1 MRVAAVRRAG
11 RRTAAPRELGSGPRG
26 RHVVR
31 GWLCAPRRQGGA
43 WSEITKLRTNAA
55 RCPRPPPSS
64 DAPALRSTCAWY
76 TYVVL
81 IYVCDYTTY
90 LRPLNIWQ
98 RQTNW
103 KLTYLGSLHRKR
115 NFTKIVL
122 KIISTNLFR
131 GKCCLKQNA
140 IKLSEH

>member
-11 RRTAAPRELGSGPRG
+11 RRTAAPRELVARERGPRG

-81 IYVCDYTTY
+81 IYVCHYTTY
-90 LRPLNIWQ
+90 VHWTFGNV
-98 RQTNW
+98 RQIGN
-103 KLTYLGSLHRKR
+103 YLPTLHRKR

-131 GKCCLKQNA
+131 SKCCLKQNA